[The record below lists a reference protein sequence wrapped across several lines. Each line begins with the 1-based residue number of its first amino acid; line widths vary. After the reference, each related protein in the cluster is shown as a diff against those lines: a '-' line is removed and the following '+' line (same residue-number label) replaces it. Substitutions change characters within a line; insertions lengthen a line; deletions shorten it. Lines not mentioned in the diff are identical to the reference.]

1 MINDI
6 KADPEHQARKKHKE
20 QPSLGQTTQDAAD
33 PLALIDPVIAESIVA
48 TETVSALE
56 APDAA
61 GPQFVRWFR
70 EVAPY
75 VHAFRGKT
83 FVVAFGGELVQANAL
98 NALVQDLSLLSALGI
113 RLVLVHGSRPQVNEQ
128 LRLKG
133 YSQQFGRG
141 MQPTDDAALECAKE
155 AAGEIRLDI
164 EAAFS
169 QGLPNTPM
177 SHAQIRVISGNF
189 VTARPTGVIDGVD
202 YRHTGKVRKTDT
214 EAMKAAIERGSIVVL
229 SPLGFSPTGEAFN
242 LAMEDLATSVAVSLR
257 AEKLI
262 FLTETPGVMGADG
275 RVDTELARLDADALL
290 ASGAIDEDTA
300 FYLHYA
306 SRAVKRGVA
315 RAHMVPFN
323 MDGSVLLEIFTH
335 DGVGTMVVED
345 TLDDLRPAT
354 IDDVGAILRLIE
366 PLEQDGTIVAR
377 GRASIERD
385 VENFSVLEH
394 DGVIFGCATMHHFP
408 KDQMAEM
415 GCLIVHPEWQG
426 SGEGELLLRHM
437 ESRARALGVKRLFV
451 LTTRTAHWFIKRGF
465 VQGGVA
471 DLPKER
477 QAAYNRSR
485 NSLIFIKRL

>member
-1 MINDI
+1 MNTEVELPSIMTES
-6 KADPEHQARKKHKE
+6 DP
-20 QPSLGQTTQDAAD
+20 PSSSS
-33 PLALIDPVIAESIVA
+33 E
-48 TETVSALE
+48 ETVSALE
-56 APDAA
+56 AAESAA
-61 GPQFVRWFR
+61 PQFVRWFR

-83 FVVAFGGELVQANAL
+83 FVVAFGGELVQAEAL

-133 YSQQFGRG
+133 FDQQFGRG
-141 MQPTDDAALECAKE
+141 RQPTDDAALECAKE

-202 YRHTGKVRKTDT
+202 YRHTGQVRKIDID
-214 EAMKAAIERGSIVVL
+214 AMKVAIEHGSIIVL

-242 LAMEDLATSVAVSLR
+242 LAMEDLATSVAVALR

-262 FLTETPGVMGADG
+262 FLTETHGVIGSDG
-275 RVDTELARLDADALL
+275 NVDTELARLDADALL
-290 ASGAIDEDTA
+290 ASNVLDENTA

-306 SRAVKRGVA
+306 SKAVKRGVA
-315 RAHMVPFN
+315 RAHMIPFSL
-323 MDGSVLLEIFTH
+323 DGVVLLEIFTH

-345 TLDDLRPAT
+345 TLDDLRSAT

-366 PLEQDGTIVAR
+366 PLESDGTLVTR
-377 GRASIERD
+377 GRAAIERD

-394 DGVIFGCATMHHFP
+394 DGVIFGCATLHYYP
-408 KDQMAEM
+408 DEKMAEM
-415 GCLIVHPEWQG
+415 GCLIVHSEWQG
-426 SGEGELLLRHM
+426 TGEGELLLRHM

-451 LTTRTAHWFIKRGF
+451 LTTRTAHWFVKRGF
-465 VQGGVA
+465 VKGGVT

-477 QAAYNRSR
+477 QTAYNRSR
-485 NSLIFIKRL
+485 NSQVFIKRL

>member
-1 MINDI
+1 MNEPDT
-6 KADPEHQARKKHKE
+6 AEAV
-20 QPSLGQTTQDAAD
+20 TTGPISEA
-33 PLALIDPVIAESIVA
+33 
-48 TETVSALE
+48 ETVSASE
-56 APDAA
+56 APESA

-98 NALVQDLSLLSALGI
+98 NALVQDLSLLSAIGI
-113 RLVLVHGSRPQVNEQ
+113 RLVLVHGSLPQVNEQ

-133 YSQQFGRG
+133 YTQQFGRG
-141 MQPTDDAALECAKE
+141 QTPTDDAALECAKE

-189 VTARPTGVIDGVD
+189 VTARPAGVIDGID
-202 YRHTGKVRKTDT
+202 YRNTGRVRKIDTD
-214 EAMKAAIERGSIVVL
+214 AMKAAIERGSIVVL

-242 LAMEDLATSVAVSLR
+242 LAMEEVATSVAVGLR

-262 FLTETPGVMGADG
+262 FLTETQGVVDSEGN
-275 RVDTELARLDADALL
+275 VDTELARLDADALL
-290 ASGAIDEDTA
+290 AAGELDEDTS
-300 FYLHYA
+300 FYLKYA
-306 SRAVKRGVA
+306 SKAVKRGVA
-315 RAHMVPFN
+315 RAHLIPYKL
-323 MDGSVLLEIFTH
+323 DGGVLLEIFTH

-354 IDDVGAILRLIE
+354 IDDVGAILQLIE
-366 PLEQDGTIVAR
+366 PLEQDGTLVTR
-377 GRASIERD
+377 GRAAIERE

-394 DGVIFGCATMHHFP
+394 DGVIFGCATLHYYAQE
-408 KDQMAEM
+408 QMGEM

-437 ESRARALGVKRLFV
+437 ESRARALGAKRLFV
-451 LTTRTAHWFIKRGF
+451 LTTRTSHWFIKRGF
-465 VQGGVA
+465 VQGGVS
-471 DLPKER
+471 DLPRER
-477 QAAYNRSR
+477 QSAYNRSR
-485 NSLIFIKRL
+485 NSQIFIKRL